1 MLKKKY
7 QGDFTENSEKGAVA
21 AIVAICL
28 VVLIGAAVLA
38 IDIGRIATTKNELQ
52 NISDAAALAGTVELR
67 DIYQND
73 VIPNGIQNFECD
85 TSCIESIRD
94 AARTVAAKNMP
105 VGINIEEILEDNAIR
120 IGRWDSSTSV
130 FSPNT
135 ILPTAVEV
143 TAKRDEGNSISLFFA
158 GIFGMSSQDIF
169 SNVSIASITGAASMP
184 EPEVATPFAVS
195 QLMFPDDCTDV
206 VQFRPSA
213 SCASWHNFLWPAN
226 SDDISTHILG
236 IIYRH
241 LYEGD
246 GLSDDDA
253 ELISGKAWIEENFN
267 MNINNFENRLRSLY
281 NVNHVDDIN
290 LEPYSVGDEFNFIG
304 GVSSTHFSNH
314 VVDVEGTNGGRIY
327 DGNTS
332 EYALNQAGNIANNPN
347 NPSPMFALYDYF
359 RYRDDDGPDFGD
371 DGDFWDNYEPNEV
384 WTTYTP
390 VYEEYGENIGDCSNP
405 NQSKKIVAFAKVRV
419 IMPKRPP
426 YSEIDVYLS
435 CDIELSED
443 QGSGITAGNVYGTIP
458 KLVQ

>member
-1 MLKKKY
+1 MLKKKHET
-7 QGDFTENSEKGAVA
+7 DFPNNSEKGAVA

-28 VVLIGAAVLA
+28 IVLIGAAVLA

-120 IGRWDSSTSV
+120 IGRWDSSTYV

-169 SNVSIASITGAASMP
+169 SNVSTASLTGASQMP

-213 SCASWHNFLWPAN
+213 SCGSWHNFLWPSN
-226 SDDISTHILG
+226 SSDISTHILG
-236 IIYRH
+236 TIYRH
-241 LYEGD
+241 QYD
-246 GLSDDDA
+246 GEDLSDNGEA
-253 ELISGKAWIEENFN
+253 LISGKQWLEENFEI
-267 MNINNFENRLRSLY
+267 NIKNFEKDLEKLY
-281 NVNHVDDIN
+281 KVGNVDDIE
-290 LEPYSVGDEFNFIG
+290 LPPYKVGDEFNFIG

-314 VVDVEGTNGGRIY
+314 VVDVDGIAGEEY

-332 EYALNQAGNIANNPN
+332 ENALNQSGNYASNPN
-347 NPSPMFALYDYF
+347 NPAPMFAIYDYF
-359 RYRDDDGPDFGD
+359 RYRDNDG
-371 DGDFWDNYEPNEV
+371 NNEI
-384 WTTYTP
+384 WSTYTP
-390 VYEEYGENIGDCSNP
+390 VYEEYGESIADCSNP
-405 NQSKKIVAFAKVRV
+405 NQSKKIVAFAKVEV

-426 YSEIDVYLS
+426 YSEIDVYMH
-435 CDIELSED
+435 CDLEFGD
-443 QGSGITAGNVYGTIP
+443 DTGSGITAGNVYGTIP
-458 KLVQ
+458 KLVE